1 MTTINL
7 IWSWEYFWNVNRK
20 YICTYTWVWFCLY
33 CHTCFCF
40 WRKTFRSQFLDH
52 FSFFLHLWFI
62 FQTGWSTTSLVTLLI
77 LTLTS
82 LFECRD
88 YRHMLQYLTFF
99 RCPIDTKL
107 SHQTCTQNILTH
119 QGLSIYHAC
128 IHFSSTLYCAR
139 NQRRKETYIRLKQ
152 NSFWPKK

>member
-1 MTTINL
+1 MATINL

-20 YICTYTWVWFCLY
+20 YICTYMWVLFCLY

-40 WRKTFRSQFLDH
+40 WRKTFRSEFLDH

-82 LFECRD
+82 LFECGD

-107 SHQTCTQNILTH
+107 SHQTYTQNILTH
-119 QGLSIYHAC
+119 QGLSIYHVC
-128 IHFSSTLYCAR
+128 IHFH
-139 NQRRKETYIRLKQ
+139 QHYIVLEIKDE
-152 NSFWPKK
+152 KKPISD